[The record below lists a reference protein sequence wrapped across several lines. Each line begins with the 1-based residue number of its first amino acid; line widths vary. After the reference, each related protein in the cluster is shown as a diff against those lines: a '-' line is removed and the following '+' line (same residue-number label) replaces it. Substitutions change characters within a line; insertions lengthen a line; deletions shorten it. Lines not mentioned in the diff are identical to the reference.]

1 MMPNISAAPTPNYD
15 FLLPL
20 IDVMYDEIIVY
31 DDNYQI
37 VYINK
42 ACQRHYD
49 CSPEHMIGKSFF
61 DFVDKNCWNNSI
73 LPIVY
78 KEKKA
83 YATKQKTFIGTEL
96 FTIAVPV
103 FDLRGNLIYVIMNV
117 RDHLSGIPLYNPN
130 YSYKSNKPESIP
142 EIIARST
149 KMKNI
154 LNIAKKI
161 SPVDVS
167 CILTGETGTGK
178 TLLAKYI
185 HSISPRSQAPFIS
198 LNCASIPANLI
209 ESELFGYEKGAFTG
223 ADSRGKKGLFEA
235 AHEGTLLLDEI
246 SELPLS
252 AQAKLLHVLQEQ
264 NYLPIGANSP
274 VNVNVRILAAT
285 NKDLKTLIA
294 QGQFREDLY
303 YRLNVIEL
311 YLPPLRERREDIPE
325 LIKRFLTHFNFKYG
339 YNKIISE
346 KAMDILCAAEWKGN
360 IRELRHVIERIVVT
374 SDSPIIDAMYLP
386 ATVLSGH
393 HIYPAVEIKPSYSF
407 DDKINEYMAHIV
419 KDAYQQCGSSRKLA
433 AYLNISQTRANKLI
447 HKFIK

>member
-1 MMPNISAAPTPNYD
+1 MTSGISAPQKPNYD

-142 EIIARST
+142 EIIASSI

-154 LNIAKKI
+154 LNIAEKI
-161 SPVDVS
+161 SSVDVS

-185 HSISPRSQAPFIS
+185 HAISHRHQSPFIS

-285 NKDLKTLIA
+285 NKDLKALISH
-294 QGQFREDLY
+294 GQFREDLY

-311 YLPPLRERREDIPE
+311 YIPPLRERREDIPE
-325 LIKRFLTHFNFKYG
+325 LVNRFLAHFNFKYG

-346 KAMDILCAAEWKGN
+346 KAMAALCAAEWKGN
-360 IRELRHVIERIVVT
+360 IRELRHVIERIVVV
-374 SDSPIIDAMYLP
+374 SDNQIIDVMHLP
-386 ATVLSGH
+386 PTVSNSYH
-393 HIYPAVEIKPSYSF
+393 TYPAVEVKCAYSF
-407 DDKINEYMAHIV
+407 DDKIDEYAAYIIRE
-419 KDAYQQCGSSRKLA
+419 AYQHCGSSRKLA

-447 HKFIK
+447 NKFIK